1 MFSAIHVAVCGY
13 IYIMNYDCSVC
24 EEIVQVGQF
33 VNKLK
38 KILESVSESKVFSDI
53 SYDYTIAPVI
63 DSINSSSVLTHNVWH
78 ISDDEVKNLSKGKYR
93 LILPYNDDPNVQ

>member
-24 EEIVQVGQF
+24 EEIVQVVQF

-38 KILESVSESKVFSDI
+38 KILRIYVC
-53 SYDYTIAPVI
+53 T
-63 DSINSSSVLTHNVWH
+63 T
-78 ISDDEVKNLSKGKYR
+78 
-93 LILPYNDDPNVQ
+93 